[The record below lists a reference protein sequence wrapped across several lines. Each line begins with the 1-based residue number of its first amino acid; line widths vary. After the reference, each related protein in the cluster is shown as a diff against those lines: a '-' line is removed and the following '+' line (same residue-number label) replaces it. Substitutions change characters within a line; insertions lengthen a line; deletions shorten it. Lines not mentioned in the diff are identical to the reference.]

1 MGIVTRKIGL
11 SLGADICWPKAY
23 EDILARLD
31 LTIPMGRGEKVR
43 FEVER
48 TSIVPFHLK
57 PEPKYDVV
65 VDRLTHWFPLQRE
78 WIKKSIL
85 LDGTYVLNNPWTVQS
100 MEKHTTYCAMMRL
113 GLPIPATAMIPAK
126 DYEEKPDLRVTLS
139 RYAKFFDLGA
149 IGAEIGFP
157 AFSKPYDGGGWQGV
171 SKVDDAGELG
181 KAYDASDKM
190 ILHLQA
196 GVLPYDQ
203 FVRCIGFGPQT
214 HVIKYD
220 PSQPLHQRYTNEKG
234 FLTKDDRALIEDITL
249 TINAFFGWDFNSCE
263 ALLKDHVWHPID
275 FANPCPDSQVT
286 SLHRHFPWLVKSY
299 LRWSLYCAATKRPMR
314 ATLDWQPFFDVAAK
328 KWPLRRK
335 IAAYGKIARERFDAL
350 EFQRFCDKHLANLDA
365 VVNEYFGTEDA
376 KDAVR
381 QKVAALF
388 PAHEVEH
395 FTEHFWSELQIWRAE
410 DAEARAP
417 KKGKARKVPAKLLT
431 KPAKLPIKPAKLPTK
446 PAKLLSKSVKLP
458 IKSVKA
464 AQPARSVLA
473 KTPAKSAVK
482 APVRAAAKLKRKTI
496 KSR

>member
-11 SLGADICWPKAY
+11 SLGADICWAKAY

-31 LTIPMGRGEKVR
+31 LTLPMGRDKVR
-43 FEVER
+43 FDVER

-57 PEPKYDVV
+57 AEPKYDVV
-65 VDRLTHWFPLQRE
+65 IDRLTHWFPLQRE

-171 SKVDDAGELG
+171 SKVDDANELN
-181 KAYDASDKM
+181 KAYDASAKM
-190 ILHLQA
+190 ILHLQS
-196 GVLPYDQ
+196 GVVPYDL

-220 PSQPLHQRYTNEKG
+220 PSQPLHQRYTNEKD
-234 FLTKDDRALIEDITL
+234 FLSKQDRALIEDITL
-249 TINAFFGWDFNSCE
+249 TINTFFGWDFNSCE

-314 ATLDWQPFFDVAAK
+314 ATLDWAPFFAIADK
-328 KWPLRRK
+328 KWPTSKK
-335 IAAYGKIARERFDAL
+335 IKAYGKIAREHFDTVN
-350 EFQRFCDKHLANLDA
+350 FQKFCDRHLANLDQ
-365 VVNEYFGTEDA
+365 VVNDYFGTEDA
-376 KDAVR
+376 RDAVR
-381 QKVAALF
+381 QKVTALF
-388 PAHEVEH
+388 PAHEVEK
-395 FTEHFWSELQIWRAE
+395 FTEHFWNELQAWRAE
-410 DAEARAP
+410 DAESRAP
-417 KKGKARKVPAKLLT
+417 KKRK
-431 KPAKLPIKPAKLPTK
+431 
-446 PAKLLSKSVKLP
+446 SKTGAANKVVLQPK
-458 IKSVKA
+458 KA
-464 AQPARSVLA
+464 AKPVARGGAGSTTRVGARSTARSSSRSSA
-473 KTPAKSAVK
+473 KKTAKKAVK
-482 APVRAAAKLKRKTI
+482 
-496 KSR
+496 SR

>member
-31 LTIPMGRGEKVR
+31 LTIPMGRDKVR

-57 PEPKYDVV
+57 SEPKYDVV

-78 WIKKSIL
+78 WIKKSVL
-85 LDGTYVLNNPWTVQS
+85 MDGTYVLNNPWTVQS

-126 DYEEKPDLRVTLS
+126 NYDEKPDLRVTLN

-196 GVLPYDQ
+196 GVIPYDL

-220 PSQPLHQRYTNEKG
+220 PSQPLHLRYTNEKG
-234 FLTKDDRALIEDITL
+234 FLSKEDRALIEDITL
-249 TINAFFGWDFNSCE
+249 TINTFFGWDFNSCE

-299 LRWSLYCAATKRPMR
+299 LRWSLFCAATKRPMR
-314 ATLDWQPFFDVAAK
+314 ATLDWQPYFDVADK
-328 KWPLRRK
+328 KWPLRKK
-335 IAAYGKIARERFDAL
+335 IAAYGKIARERLDADA
-350 EFQRFCDKHLANLDA
+350 FKKFCDKHLANLDA
-365 VVNEYFGTEDA
+365 VVNEYFGTDAA

-381 QKVAALF
+381 QKVTALF
-388 PAHEVEH
+388 PAHEVEK
-395 FTEHFWSELQIWRAE
+395 FTEHFWSELQAWRAE
-410 DAEARAP
+410 DAESRAP
-417 KKGKARKVPAKLLT
+417 KRRAAKSGAKLVVKAVNAAKPARSIATKARAKVAAPSARRT
-431 KPAKLPIKPAKLPTK
+431 AAKPAKKT
-446 PAKLLSKSVKLP
+446 
-458 IKSVKA
+458 VKA
-464 AQPARSVLA
+464 R
-473 KTPAKSAVK
+473 
-482 APVRAAAKLKRKTI
+482 
-496 KSR
+496 

>member
-11 SLGADICWPKAY
+11 SLGADICWAKAY

-31 LTIPMGRGEKVR
+31 LTLPMGRDKVR
-43 FEVER
+43 FDVER

-57 PEPKYDVV
+57 SEPKYDVV

-78 WIKKSIL
+78 WIKKAIL
-85 LDGTYVLNNPWTVQS
+85 LDGTYVLNNPWTVQA
-100 MEKHTTYCAMMRL
+100 MEKHTSYCAMIRL

-126 DYEEKPDLRVTLS
+126 DYEEKPDLRVTLK

-149 IGAEIGFP
+149 LGAEIGYP

-171 SKVDDAGELG
+171 SKVDDAAELG
-181 KAYDASDKM
+181 KAYDASGKM

-196 GVLPYDQ
+196 GVIPYDQ

-220 PSQPLHQRYTNEKG
+220 PSQPLHLRYTNEKG
-234 FLTKDDRALIEDITL
+234 FLTKEDRALIEDITL

-299 LRWSLYCAATKRPMR
+299 LRWSLFCAATKRPMR
-314 ATLDWQPFFDVAAK
+314 ATLDWQPFFDIADK

-335 IAAYGKIARERFDAL
+335 IAAYGKIARERFDAAA
-350 EFQRFCDKHLANLDA
+350 FQAFCDKHLGHLDA

-381 QKVAALF
+381 QKVTALF
-388 PAHEVEH
+388 PAHEVER
-395 FTEHFWSELQIWRAE
+395 FTEHFWSELQAWRVE

-417 KKGKARKVPAKLLT
+417 KKRKSVRRAGKLPVKSVRAAKPARAAAAKSRVKLAARPAA
-431 KPAKLPIKPAKLPTK
+431 KPAKKSKKTAK
-446 PAKLLSKSVKLP
+446 
-458 IKSVKA
+458 
-464 AQPARSVLA
+464 AR
-473 KTPAKSAVK
+473 
-482 APVRAAAKLKRKTI
+482 
-496 KSR
+496 

>member
-1 MGIVTRKIGL
+1 
-11 SLGADICWPKAY
+11 
-23 EDILARLD
+23 
-31 LTIPMGRGEKVR
+31 
-43 FEVER
+43 
-48 TSIVPFHLK
+48 
-57 PEPKYDVV
+57 
-65 VDRLTHWFPLQRE
+65 
-78 WIKKSIL
+78 
-85 LDGTYVLNNPWTVQS
+85 

-126 DYEEKPDLRVTLS
+126 DYEEKPDLRVTLG

-171 SKVDDAGELG
+171 SKVDDAGELSR
-181 KAYDASDKM
+181 AYDASGKM

-196 GVLPYDQ
+196 GVIPYDQ

-220 PSQPLHQRYTNEKG
+220 PSQPLHLRYTNEKG

-299 LRWSLYCAATKRPMR
+299 LRWTLFCAATKRPMR
-314 ATLDWQPFFDVAAK
+314 ATLDWQPFFDVADK

-335 IAAYGKIARERFDAL
+335 IAAYGKIARERFDADA
-350 EFQRFCDKHLANLDA
+350 FRKFCDKHLANLDA
-365 VVNEYFGTEDA
+365 VVNEYFATDDA
-376 KDAVR
+376 KAAVR
-381 QKVAALF
+381 AKVAALF
-388 PAHEVEH
+388 PAHEVER
-395 FTEHFWSELQIWRAE
+395 FTEHFWSELQAWRVE
-410 DAEARAP
+410 DAESRAP
-417 KKGKARKVPAKLLT
+417 KKRARRSAGRLT
-431 KPAKLPIKPAKLPTK
+431 
-446 PAKLLSKSVKLP
+446 
-458 IKSVKA
+458 IKSVA
-464 AQPARSVLA
+464 AKPARA
-473 KTPAKSAVK
+473 IAPKS
-482 APVRAAAKLKRKTI
+482 RARVDARRATRPAAKPAARTLKKTV

>member
-1 MGIVTRKIGL
+1 VGIVTRRIGL
-11 SLGADICWPKAY
+11 SLGADICWAKAY

-31 LTIPMGRGEKVR
+31 LALAMGRDTVK
-43 FEVER
+43 FHVER

-57 PEPKYDVV
+57 REPKYDMV

-126 DYEEKPDLRVTLS
+126 DYEEKPDLRVTLQ
-139 RYAKFFDLGA
+139 RYAKFFDLSQ
-149 IGAEIGFP
+149 IGQEIGYP

-171 SKVDDAGELG
+171 SKVDDAAQLT
-181 KAYDASDKM
+181 KAYDASGRM

-196 GVLPYDQ
+196 GVVPYDL

-214 HVIKYD
+214 HVIQYD
-220 PSQPLHQRYTNEKG
+220 PSAPLHQRYTNEKG
-234 FLTKDDRALIEDITL
+234 FLSKADRALIEDITL

-263 ALLKDHVWHPID
+263 ALLEDHVWHPID

-299 LRWSLYCAATKRPMR
+299 LRWSLFCAATKRPM
-314 ATLDWQPFFDVAAK
+314 TLTPNWKPFLTIADRNWPVAK
-328 KWPLRRK
+328 KIK
-335 IAAYGKIARERFDAL
+335 AYGKLARAHFDA
-350 EFQRFCDKHLANLDA
+350 EAFQRFCDKHLARLDE

-376 KDAVR
+376 KSAVR

-388 PAHEVEH
+388 PAHEVDT
-395 FTEHFWSELQIWRAE
+395 FTEHFWSELAAWRAE
-410 DAEARAP
+410 DAALRAP
-417 KKGKARKVPAKLLT
+417 RAKKKAKVVTPAASRSKGASGSARGRGKPAASSAAKAKAAARGKSARRAVPVLARKSTRA
-431 KPAKLPIKPAKLPTK
+431 
-446 PAKLLSKSVKLP
+446 SGR
-458 IKSVKA
+458 KA
-464 AQPARSVLA
+464 
-473 KTPAKSAVK
+473 
-482 APVRAAAKLKRKTI
+482 
-496 KSR
+496 